1 MYTLQSIF
9 TNTCYNIPR
18 MKEKYLQ
25 LSIHFIEVCI
35 EDLLM
40 GKEETPLDK
49 TILFRDLVKSTICFC
64 YLHLLLRLLKK
75 VKRQYIKFFLKLIM
89 SQ

>member
-40 GKEETPLDK
+40 GKEEIPLNK
-49 TILFRDLVKSTICFC
+49 IISFRDLVKSTICFSS
-64 YLHLLLRLLKK
+64 YSHFV
-75 VKRQYIKFFLKLIM
+75 VKALQLIM